1 MLNAQCWG
9 TTLNVQCWAHDARR
23 RMLADAHGFEGDF
36 DFDVRFFDGTVD
48 SEVQFVP

>member
-1 MLNAQCWG
+1 MLNVG
-9 TTLNVQCWAHDARR
+9 ARR
-23 RMLADAHGFEGDF
+23 SMFNVGRAMLADAHGFEGDF